1 MEGEPTRVEDGELK
15 RNRKE
20 PKLTLASVVT
30 DLREQGFKPNFKAG
44 ELIDWRRVKGHHL
57 QTAKVIVH
65 PSGRVT
71 INQRSTANGKREP
84 NPSRHTD
91 TET

>member
-1 MEGEPTRVEDGELK
+1 MK
-15 RNRKE
+15 RNRRE

-30 DLREQGFKPNFKAG
+30 DLRGQGYKPNFKAG
-44 ELIDWRRVKGHHL
+44 ELVDWRRIKEHHL
-57 QTAKVIVH
+57 QTAKVTVH
-65 PSGRVT
+65 TSGRIT
-71 INQRSTANGKREP
+71 IHHRSTANGKREP